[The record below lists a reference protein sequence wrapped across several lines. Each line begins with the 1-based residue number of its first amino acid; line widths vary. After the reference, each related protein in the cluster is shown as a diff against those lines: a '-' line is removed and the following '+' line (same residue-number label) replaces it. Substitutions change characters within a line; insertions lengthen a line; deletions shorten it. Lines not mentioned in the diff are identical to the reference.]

1 MNILVINQPI
11 GNRGD
16 ESAHRALMRSL
27 TNKYP
32 NHNFSIAFFGDRE
45 KDVQQI
51 NINAHNGRRIW
62 ESKKT
67 IDRFPKDILV

>member
-27 TNKYP
+27 VKKYP
-32 NHNFSIAFFGDRE
+32 NDNIKVAFFGDKE
-45 KDVQQI
+45 EDVQQM
-51 NINAHNGRRIW
+51 NINADNVQYVV
-62 ESKKT
+62 
-67 IDRFPKDILV
+67 L